1 MTVLAQLSA
10 LCCLI
15 GFAAPAA
22 SQHCGGPC
30 EIPRGAD
37 PISANPRFT
46 LVMGK
51 ETDNWRY
58 LFNWVWTQDGKP
70 THRLEEVLREPPFV
84 GFGYRRMFVS
94 PAGNGFLVTGNHYAK
109 TWRKYESGGY
119 EPMLFVFCDP
129 KGNRL
134 VELPLER
141 MLTKPELQT
150 RPCLNC
156 DCCEDVLHAFA
167 VDPVLSKNGCF
178 VELQA
183 FGTHRPIAFFLPLGL
198 PILDKGA
205 FEQVL
210 ADAEWARV
218 PESKR
223 ETEQAA
229 IATAIEELGSD
240 DPEGRARAKEA
251 LTAKGFLALSALRR
265 ARSTAEDGRKQLD
278 EILEELRPYR
288 TPGWE
293 ALTRDIGLLSSL
305 LSYPDRDVVRIVHQ
319 RLGEIVP
326 SVSKLD
332 PPATITWLEKHRS
345 GLRWDAEEGRYKL

>member
-119 EPMLFVFCDP
+119 EPMLFVFSDP

>member
-1 MTVLAQLSA
+1 MTVLTQLSA

-70 THRLEEVLREPPFV
+70 THRLEDVLREPPFV

-109 TWRKYESGGY
+109 AWRKYESGGY

-129 KGNRL
+129 KGKRL

-167 VDPVLSKNGCF
+167 VDPALSKNGCF
-178 VELQA
+178 VDLQA
-183 FGTHRPIAFFLPLGL
+183 FGTNRPIAFFLPLGL

-223 ETEQAA
+223 RAEEAA
-229 IATAIEELGSD
+229 IETAIEALCSD
-240 DPEGRARAKEA
+240 NPEGRARAKQA
-251 LTAKGFLALSALRR
+251 LTARGFLALSALRR
-265 ARSTAEDGRKQLD
+265 AKSTTEDEREQLD
-278 EILEELRPYR
+278 GVIEELQPYR
-288 TPGWE
+288 TAGWE
-293 ALTRDIGLLSSL
+293 ALTADLGLLSSL
-305 LSYPDRDVVRIVHQ
+305 LSYPDQDVVRIAHE

-326 SVSKLD
+326 NVSKLD
-332 PPATITWLEKHRS
+332 PSATITWMEKHRS
-345 GLRWDAEEGRYKL
+345 QLSWNAEQGRYEL